1 MDVIYGLIP
10 LVLLFGFLV
19 VMVFIYMAKSGQFD
33 DLDGAANS
41 IFMEDEYE
49 DDDHKSD
56 HAQGPPDAK
65 SSSASAAS
73 RKSDNPSRSDS

>member
-10 LVLLFGFLV
+10 LVLLFGFFV

-41 IFMEDEYE
+41 IFMDDEFEEDQQR
-49 DDDHKSD
+49 KSNKPEEE
-56 HAQGPPDAK
+56 GK
-65 SSSASAAS
+65 SSQG
-73 RKSDNPSRSDS
+73 KVDKPD

>member
-41 IFMEDEYE
+41 IFMDDEYDE
-49 DDDHKSD
+49 DRQKT
-56 HAQGPPDAK
+56 PTK
-65 SSSASAAS
+65 EAST
-73 RKSDNPSRSDS
+73 PESRSSVTPADKPQSPSKDPS